1 MSKSKVEL
9 SLSLPEEAYTLIK
22 AAACIY
28 GLKPKAYLKM
38 VATQCALEDL
48 ERLGRVIDTVD
59 GELDGECKCCCD
71 KCAEGECCAE
81 DCKCSDGKCECAEK
95 AEGCTCEKKEK
106 KCCEEKKA
114 EEAPAP
120 VPEVKVKDQPKEKKA
135 KKG

>member
-81 DCKCSDGKCECAEK
+81 DCKCECAEK

-106 KCCEEKKA
+106 KGCEEMKA
-114 EEAPAP
+114 EEPAP
-120 VPEVKVKDQPKEKKA
+120 VPEVKAKEQPKEKKA